1 MFDLLG
7 PFTEDLFEV
16 VDHVCVGG
24 LDALGVSEQVESRS
38 LVDSGVRVK
47 RNVAGKRLD
56 GFTDLLGKAI
66 ESLHELL
73 LVLRFT
79 ATPITT
85 VEAVNERLI
94 DVVHNRVESEN
105 GVFVKLTEED
115 FVVVGTRGS
124 NGLAR

>member
-1 MFDLLG
+1 
-7 PFTEDLFEV
+7 
-16 VDHVCVGG
+16 
-24 LDALGVSEQVESRS
+24 LGVSEQVESRS
-38 LVDSGVRVK
+38 LVDSGVGVK

-56 GFTDLLGKAI
+56 GFTDLLGKAV

-79 ATPITT
+79 ATPITG
-85 VEAVNERLI
+85 VEAVNEWLI

-124 NGLAR
+124 NRLAR